1 MQNYNGEA
9 KRNIA
14 KYQSRN
20 LMLMLSFYPKKK
32 EKRPTHTKSNN
43 NNNKKKKITK
53 YPTRLKVLP
62 KHQKKM
68 YWFLQQLAER
78 PVSRLLVSITIKKA
92 KKEKLLKIENIT

>member
-43 NNNKKKKITK
+43 NNNKKKNHKIPHQIESITK
-53 YPTRLKVLP
+53 TPKKDVLISTAVGRTACVQAAGFY
-62 KHQKKM
+62 H
-68 YWFLQQLAER
+68 
-78 PVSRLLVSITIKKA
+78 
-92 KKEKLLKIENIT
+92 N